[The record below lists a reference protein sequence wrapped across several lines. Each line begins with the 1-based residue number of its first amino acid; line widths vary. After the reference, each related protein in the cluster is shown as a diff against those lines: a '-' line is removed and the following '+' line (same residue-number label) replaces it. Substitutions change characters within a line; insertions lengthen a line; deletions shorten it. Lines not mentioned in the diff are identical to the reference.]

1 MRIGM
6 ISEHASPLAV
16 LGGQDAGG
24 QNVYVAALARALAA
38 RGHEVTVYTR
48 RDDESLP
55 EIVGMETGVTVVH
68 VPAGPPRAIAKDE
81 MARWM
86 PDFGRWLADSWLLGP
101 LPRPD
106 VLHANFWMSG
116 LAAMTANQQ
125 VSGSQIPHV
134 QTFHALGS
142 VKRRHQGPQDTS
154 PVERIATER
163 LLAETA
169 HLVLATCSDE
179 VTELR
184 RMGATS
190 GQVRVVPCGVDTEAF
205 SPRAEPHVPAP
216 VRSGGL
222 NLLYVGRLVPR
233 KGVDTV
239 IDALAQVPQARLTV
253 AGGPEM
259 AALKDDPEA
268 QRLLVRAHH
277 RKVADRVQLIGCVPQ
292 SRLPGIIRWADAV
305 VTAPWYEPFGIVPL
319 EAMAAGRP
327 LIGTAVGGLLDTVKD
342 GETGFLVPPRNP
354 DALAGAIRELAGDQ
368 NLRLRMGRSARG
380 RAVRHYSWARVAEQ
394 VETAYRTV
402 AGHDR
407 VPALEVL

>member
-1 MRIGM
+1 M

-48 RDDESLP
+48 RDQESLP
-55 EIVGMETGVTVVH
+55 EIVGMEPGVTVVH
-68 VPAGPPRAIAKDE
+68 VPAGPARAIAKDDL
-81 MARWM
+81 AAWM
-86 PDFGRWLADSWLLGP
+86 PEFGRWLADRWLLGP

-116 LAAMTANQQ
+116 VAAMTANQQ
-125 VSGSQIPHV
+125 VSGPPVPVV

-142 VKRRHQGPQDTS
+142 VKRRYQGPQDTS
-154 PVERIATER
+154 PAERIATER
-163 LLAETA
+163 LLARTA
-169 HLVLATCSDE
+169 DLVLATCSDE
-179 VTELR
+179 VAELR
-184 RMGATS
+184 RMGA
-190 GQVRVVPCGVDTEAF
+190 GGDQVRVVPCGVDTEVF
-205 SPRAEPHVPAP
+205 SPWAEPQVPGPAHP
-216 VRSGGL
+216 SAVSDL

-233 KGVDTV
+233 KGIDTV

-253 AGGPEM
+253 AGGPRA

-268 QRLLVRAHH
+268 QRLLARARH
-277 RKVADRVQLIGCVPQ
+277 RAVADRVQLIGGVAQ
-292 SRLPGIIRWADAV
+292 SRLPGIMRGADAV

-319 EAMAAGRP
+319 EAMAVGRP
-327 LIGTAVGGLLDTVKD
+327 LVGTAVGGLLDTVKD
-342 GETGFLVPPRNP
+342 GETGFLVPPRDP
-354 DALAGAIRELAGDQ
+354 DALAASLRKLADDKE
-368 NLRLRMGRSARG
+368 LRLRMGRAARG

-394 VETAYRTV
+394 VESAYRTV

>member
-38 RGHEVTVYTR
+38 RGNEVTVYTR
-48 RDDESLP
+48 RDQESLP
-55 EIVGMETGVTVVH
+55 EIVGMEPGVTVVH
-68 VPAGPPRAIAKDE
+68 VPAGPPRVIAKDE
-81 MARWM
+81 LAPWM

-101 LPRPD
+101 IPRPE

-116 LAAMTANQQ
+116 VAAMTANQQ
-125 VSGSQIPHV
+125 LTGPGIPLV

-142 VKRRHQGPQDTS
+142 VKRRYQGPQDTS
-154 PVERIATER
+154 PAERIATER

-169 HLVLATCSDE
+169 HVVLATCSDE
-179 VTELR
+179 VEELR
-184 RMGATS
+184 RMGAT
-190 GQVRVVPCGVDTEAF
+190 GCHVRVVPCGVDTEAF
-205 SPRAEPHVPAP
+205 SPGPGAQGPAP
-216 VRSGGL
+216 DGL

-233 KGVDTV
+233 KGIDTV
-239 IDALAQVPQARLTV
+239 IDALAQAPQARLTV
-253 AGGPEM
+253 AGGPEA

-268 QRLLVRAHH
+268 QRLLARA
-277 RKVADRVQLIGCVPQ
+277 RQREVADRVQLIGCVPQ
-292 SRLPGIIRWADAV
+292 PRLPGILRRADAV

-342 GETGFLVPPRNP
+342 GETGFLVPPRDP
-354 DALAGAIRELAGDQ
+354 DALAAAVRKLAEDKD
-368 NLRLRMGRSARG
+368 LRLRMGKAARS
-380 RAVRHYSWARVAEQ
+380 RAVRHYSWARVAEE
-394 VETAYRTV
+394 VEDAYRTV